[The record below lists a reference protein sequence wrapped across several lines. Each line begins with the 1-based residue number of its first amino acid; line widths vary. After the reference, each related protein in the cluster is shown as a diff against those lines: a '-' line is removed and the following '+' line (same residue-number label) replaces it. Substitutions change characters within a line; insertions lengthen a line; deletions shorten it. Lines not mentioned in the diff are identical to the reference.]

1 MSTITYNHSGD
12 IPSAKPQ
19 ANSTRRRR
27 RLYLMLLVG
36 GTLLT
41 FALLAGFI
49 PRLQQRQMSAADTS
63 QLAIQSVAVVSP
75 TLVTPGAGLDLP
87 AEVKPWQ
94 EASIYSRVNGYLKS
108 WLVDIGAHVEA
119 GQLLAEVDVPDLQHQ
134 MDQANSQA
142 TLAQKSL
149 EQAKSTNTKYQ

>member
-1 MSTITYNHSGD
+1 MSTITYNKAITGV
-12 IPSAKPQ
+12 PSAEPSPRP
-19 ANSTRRRR
+19 AHSRR
-27 RLYLMLLVG
+27 RLYLILLIG
-36 GTLLT
+36 GTLLA

-75 TLVTPGAGLDLP
+75 TPVTPGAGLDLP

-108 WLVDIGAHVEA
+108 WLEDR
-119 GQLLAEVDVPDLQHQ
+119 
-134 MDQANSQA
+134 S
-142 TLAQKSL
+142 
-149 EQAKSTNTKYQ
+149 